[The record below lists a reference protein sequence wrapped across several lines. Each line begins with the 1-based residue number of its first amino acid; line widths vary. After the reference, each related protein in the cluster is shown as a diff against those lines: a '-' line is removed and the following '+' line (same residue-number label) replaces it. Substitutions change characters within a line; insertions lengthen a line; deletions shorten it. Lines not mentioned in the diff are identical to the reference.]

1 MNRAAFVM
9 SVNQGCQ
16 QEYEQRHNP
25 VWPDMLEMLKKHGLH
40 NYSIFLHP
48 QTRQLFAVV
57 EYEDQ
62 AMMDSIADEPIAKK
76 WYTYMKDMMAV
87 NPDDS
92 PAMIHMKEV
101 FHMD

>member
-1 MNRAAFVM
+1 MKRAAFVM
-9 SVNQGCQ
+9 SVNQGCE

-25 VWPDMLEMLKKHGLH
+25 VWPDMLDMLKKHGLH

-62 AMMDSIADEPIAKK
+62 ALLDSIAAEPIAQK
-76 WYTYMKDMMAV
+76 WYTYMKDMMPT
-87 NPDDS
+87 NPDGS
-92 PAMIHMKEV
+92 PAMIPMKEV